1 MAGRRRVWMGAAVGA
16 VAVALAVAA
25 FRWAGSGEPAAES
38 DRAHVAG
45 ELPGDFPEPS
55 PLPSDP
61 VRPPV
66 APDAG
71 RLSAASAAAP
81 PSVPTELGESPAP
94 GEHVTRLFEGAPPEL
109 RDPFD
114 RVARGQRVHP
124 KRAVEVYRFGEDHPG
139 DPRASLVLGYD
150 AMNRSWVE
158 FGIHHYLRA
167 HRADPEVRWDP
178 RLMFDLVRAAQQER
192 NHQDKAL
199 AALTTLYGAPDARRA
214 LQARLR
220 QAEAAGGGA
229 EQAALEA
236 LADALGL

>member
-1 MAGRRRVWMGAAVGA
+1 MAVRRRVWLGAAA
-16 VAVALAVAA
+16 VAVAVVATVAA
-25 FRWAGSGEPAAES
+25 VRWGGLREPASGS
-38 DRAHVAG
+38 DRDDVAG

-55 PLPSDP
+55 PLPSAP
-61 VRPPV
+61 VRPPL

-71 RLSAASAAAP
+71 RLSAAPAAAAP
-81 PSVPTELGESPAP
+81 SAPATLGEPPGP

-109 RDPFD
+109 REPFD

-167 HRADPEVRWDP
+167 HRADPQVRWDP
-178 RLMFDLVRAAQQER
+178 RLMFDLARAAQQGPH
-192 NHQDKAL
+192 HQDKAL
-199 AALTTLYGAPDARRA
+199 AALATLYGAPDARRA

-220 QAEAAGGGA
+220 QAEAAGGGT

>member
-1 MAGRRRVWMGAAVGA
+1 
-16 VAVALAVAA
+16 
-25 FRWAGSGEPAAES
+25 
-38 DRAHVAG
+38 VAG
-45 ELPGDFPEPS
+45 GLPVDFPEPS
-55 PLPSDP
+55 SLPSSAP
-61 VRPPV
+61 RPAV

-71 RLSAASAAAP
+71 RPSTAPAAAP
-81 PSVPTELGESPAP
+81 PSEPAALGEPPAP

-109 RDPFD
+109 REPFD

-178 RLMFDLVRAAQQER
+178 RLMFDLARAAQQGPH
-192 NHQDKAL
+192 HQDKAL

-220 QAEAAGGGA
+220 QAEGAGAGT

-236 LADALGL
+236 LADVLGL